1 MVFQYL
7 AFDLGESGFHCLH
20 LMQYVDTIAVVGN
33 HLGDAAHLSL
43 DTAEPVDFLIHCTFG
58 HNFPLVLVPYGGIYE
73 PMEKTNMKYSRRSMI
88 GSLAALSGLA
98 ALPMPA
104 WATGKMNGHGGGA
117 VRKGINE
124 LSGAKIDLHI
134 AEGSFSTGGR
144 SGHAIAVNGSVPGP
158 LIRMKEGEK
167 TLLSVHNMLGVD
179 SSIHWHG
186 LLLPFQ
192 FDGVPGISFPG
203 IKPGARFDVPFTPRQ
218 SGTYWWHS
226 HSGLQEQVGHYGPII
241 IDPAGPDPVQ
251 YDREH
256 IILLSEF
263 TPMHPHQIMKKLKV
277 AEGYF
282 SHQKTSATDDY
293 ELSGEQRR
301 MWGRMRMMPT
311 DIADVSAPTYSYLIN
326 GHGPDDGLELPFKP
340 GERVRLRIINGSAM
354 TFFNIRLPGLPM
366 TVVQADG
373 INVQPVT
380 VDELQIGVAETYDI
394 IVTPTEEGAFA
405 LAAESMDRSGMAQAS
420 LTSQPGRKASFP
432 ELRDPPLLT
441 MADMGMDHGE
451 DQGGTGDM
459 DHGAHGPQPASPAP
473 TEPDHSGH
481 DMSATSA
488 GEDMTGHDMASMNMD
503 MGAMNMRDTSMLPAN
518 VKVGPGLDMVAMN
531 PQDRTG
537 YPGLGLDDV
546 PHRVLNYR
554 MLKSLKMDH
563 NKRAPDREMELHLT
577 GNMERYMWSFDGK
590 KMSAV
595 GDDPIRFAYNE
606 RVRVKLVNDT
616 MMAHPIH
623 LHGMFFEIVN
633 GQGHYQPKKH
643 TVIVQPGSSAMFDV
657 TTDEPGDWAFHC
669 HLLYHMHAGMM
680 QTVSVAF
687 PKGDAA

>member
-1 MVFQYL
+1 M
-7 AFDLGESGFHCLH
+7 
-20 LMQYVDTIAVVGN
+20 
-33 HLGDAAHLSL
+33 
-43 DTAEPVDFLIHCTFG
+43 
-58 HNFPLVLVPYGGIYE
+58 NF
-73 PMEKTNMKYSRRSMI
+73 SRRQILGRSA
-88 GSLAALSGLA
+88 LAGVA
-98 ALPMPA
+98 ATLPMPL
-104 WATGKMNGHGGGA
+104 WATGNMGGKMGGA
-117 VRKGINE
+117 VRKGMDE
-124 LSGAKIDLHI
+124 LSGARIDLHI
-134 AEGSFSTGGR
+134 GEGRFATGGR
-144 SGHAIAVNGSVPGP
+144 SGHAIAVNGTVPGP
-158 LIRMKEGEK
+158 LIRMKEGEQ
-167 TLLSVHNMLGVD
+167 TILSVHNMLDVD

-203 IKPGARFDVPFTPRQ
+203 IKPGGRFDVPLIPRQ

-263 TPMHPHQIMKKLKV
+263 TPMHPHQIMKKLK
-277 AEGYF
+277 ASEGYF
-282 SHQKTSATDDY
+282 SMQKTSATDDY
-293 ELSGEQRR
+293 PLSAEERR

-326 GHGPDDGLELPFKP
+326 GHGPEDGLELPFTP

-373 INVQPVT
+373 QNVQPVE
-380 VDELQIGVAETYDI
+380 VDELQIGVAETYDV
-394 IVTPTEEGAFA
+394 IVTPSEAGAFA
-405 LAAESMDRSGMAQAS
+405 IAAESMDRSGMAQAS
-420 LTSQPGRKASFP
+420 LTSQPGRKAAFP
-432 ELRDPPLLT
+432 ALRDPPLLS
-441 MADMGMDHGE
+441 MVDMGHGGMDHAAAE
-451 DQGGTGDM
+451 AKPEAPM
-459 DHGAHGPQPASPAP
+459 DHAAMGHAMPEAVPADAHG
-473 TEPDHSGH
+473 GH
-481 DMSATSA
+481 DMGA
-488 GEDMTGHDMASMNMD
+488 MD
-503 MGAMNMRDTSMLPAN
+503 MSGMDMSGGMNMRDTSLLPDT
-518 VKVGPGLDMVAMN
+518 VKVGPGIDMVSMA

-554 MLKSLKMDH
+554 MLKSLAMDH
-563 NKRAPDREMELHLT
+563 HKRAPDREMELHLT

-590 KMSAV
+590 KFSAV
-595 GDDPIRFAYNE
+595 GDDPIRFGHNE

-623 LHGMFFEIVN
+623 LHGMFFELVN
-633 GQGHYQPKKH
+633 GQGHHQPKKH
-643 TVIVQPGSSAMFDV
+643 TVIVQPGSSATFDV
-657 TTDEPGDWAFHC
+657 ITDEPGDWAFHC

-687 PKGDAA
+687 PKGAAA